1 MADKLTFGGMTWDI
15 LEEKFGIREQDGG
28 LFAACAPVEPT
39 PALVEI
45 LRRARHFVLV
55 NERARAHRLVDPV
68 LAEIEML
75 YEGKIITIPEMYM
88 EVKDV
93 EGLSGN
99 PDFVISAGT
108 MTKTVPMIDAITDE
122 RGASACAEAALPTTA
137 AARAQGEAY
146 AFRGWVTM
154 IAIVEAKKHD
164 VDPGLPQCAAELYA
178 AYLLDK
184 GVPKRLYGCVTNGWD
199 WKLLCFD
206 GDEKRVVVDRNIYSI
221 FELPPVAGRPPPRR
235 GRVAGGP
242 RRALIIDY

>member
-1 MADKLTFGGMTWDI
+1 MADKLTFSGMTWDI
-15 LEEKFGIREQDGG
+15 LEEKFGIREQDGN
-28 LFAACAPVEPT
+28 LFDASAPVEPT

-75 YEGKIITIPEMYM
+75 YEGKIITIPEVYM

-108 MTKTVPMIDAITDE
+108 MTRTVP
-122 RGASACAEAALPTTA
+122 
-137 AARAQGEAY
+137 
-146 AFRGWVTM
+146 M

-178 AYLLDK
+178 AYLLDG
-184 GVPKRLYGCVTNGWD
+184 GVPKRLYGGVTNGWD
-199 WKLLCFD
+199 WKFLCFD
-206 GDEKRVVVDRNIYSI
+206 GDEKRVVVDRNIYSL
-221 FELPPVAGRPPPRR
+221 FELPPLLGVLRHIVDLSLAALERHLAAKAAVADAQKSR
-235 GRVAGGP
+235 
-242 RRALIIDY
+242 